1 MAALELMQK
10 SPAEA
15 KARFGSDEEVDVFMR
30 EFGRVMSEH
39 FMGLDKK
46 SKTTSSIG
54 NVSSTGSS
62 SNSNS
67 NSSSSGSSSGKTTS
81 SDAMGPLAA
90 AAIEKER
97 K

>member
-15 KARFGSDEEVDVFMR
+15 KARFGSDGEVDAFMR

-39 FMGLDKK
+39 FVGLDNK
-46 SKTTSSIG
+46 SKTSSAIG
-54 NVSSTGSS
+54 T
-62 SNSNS
+62 
-67 NSSSSGSSSGKTTS
+67 SSSGSSSS
-81 SDAMGPLAA
+81 SSSGGSDKGVGGDIGPLAA